1 MKNFS
6 RRDFLKLT
14 GSTVLGIATC
24 NILNPNAS
32 LAASLSTK
40 NIPLNAKE
48 LIYSGRIDFS
58 NNLKPN
64 FIFPASSLTFRFFG
78 KSAKIVLT
86 NEKAYN
92 NNYVG
97 AIVDGIQQK
106 YLLNDSGI
114 TEITLC
120 SENTSRE
127 HNVLF
132 FKRMDGGQHEFNL
145 EALLLS
151 DDGYL
156 LSPLPIPT
164 RRIEVYGDS
173 VSAGEVTEATD
184 FVGKPD
190 PTNKGEYSNSY
201 YSYAWMTA
209 RNLNAEIHNIS
220 QGGIALLNGTGWF
233 AAPKYPGMETMWD
246 KLYYNPYLNNGKQIA
261 WDFSKYTPHLVLIA
275 IGQND
280 NRYNGQPDEYM
291 TNDPKGKKALY
302 WKKKYKEL
310 VLNLRKKY
318 PKAVIILAT
327 TILNHQ
333 PSWDNAIDE
342 ICKDINDKRIVHFLY
357 TRNGKGTPGH
367 PRIPEDTE
375 MANELT
381 TYINELDKKIKI
393 WEY

>member
-1 MKNFS
+1 MKHFS

-14 GSTVLGIATC
+14 GSTILGMATY
-24 NILNPNAS
+24 NLINPNTS
-32 LAASLSTK
+32 FAADLLNKS
-40 NIPLNAKE
+40 IPLNAKE

-58 NNLKPN
+58 NKLKPN
-64 FIFPASSLTFRFFG
+64 FIFPASSLNFRFFG
-78 KSAKIVLT
+78 KSAKISLV

-114 TEITLC
+114 TEINLFNEETP
-120 SENTSRE
+120 RE

-145 EALLLS
+145 ESLS
-151 DDGYL
+151 ISNDGYL
-156 LSPLPIPT
+156 LEPLPRPT

-173 VSAGEVTEATD
+173 VSAGEVTEAID
-184 FVGKPD
+184 FVGKSD
-190 PTNKGEYSNSY
+190 PQNKGEYSNSY

-233 AAPKYPGMETMWD
+233 AAPKYPGMESMWD
-246 KLYYNPYLNNGKQIA
+246 KLYYNPYLNNGKQEN
-261 WDFSKYTPHLVLIA
+261 WDFTKYTPHLVIVA

-280 NRYNGQPDEYM
+280 NRYNGEQNEYM
-291 TNDPKGKKALY
+291 TNEPNGKKALY
-302 WKKKYKEL
+302 WKKKYKEFIN
-310 VLNLRKKY
+310 NLRKKY
-318 PKAVIILAT
+318 PKAVIILTT
-327 TILNHQ
+327 TILNHY

-342 ICKDINDKRIVHFLY
+342 VCKDINDSRIVHFLY

-367 PRIPEDTE
+367 PRIPEDKE
-375 MANELT
+375 MADELT
-381 TYINELDKKIKI
+381 SYINELDKKINI
-393 WEY
+393 WE